1 MKRKYSR
8 HKKPQDKCITLRDL
22 LKVSILD
29 VELYLYKLRDAEDT
43 AEYVAEHLSS
53 GCILDIPFCAFSRL
67 MDSIVVNV
75 LPHNSEKLAIFI
87 LNNTLTAK
95 DIEAIRESQLESMTD
110 DEGGG
115 EGGDE

>member
-1 MKRKYSR
+1 MRRKHSR
-8 HKKPQDKCITLRDL
+8 HKKSQDKCITLRDL

-29 VELYLYKLRDAEDT
+29 VELYLYKLHDAEDT
-43 AEYVAEHLSS
+43 AEYVAEHLFS
-53 GCILDIPFCAFSRL
+53 GCIVDVPFCAFIRL

-95 DIEAIRESQLESMTD
+95 DIEAIRESQLEEIPID
-110 DEGGG
+110 G

>member
-22 LKVSILD
+22 LKVSILT

-43 AEYVAEHLSS
+43 AEYVAEHLFS
-53 GCILDIPFCAFSRL
+53 GCIVDVPFCAFIRL

-75 LPHNSEKLAIFI
+75 LPHNSEKLVISI
-87 LNNTLTAK
+87 LNNTLTDK

-110 DEGGG
+110 DECSD
-115 EGGDE
+115 EDGDE

>member
-1 MKRKYSR
+1 MRRKYSR

-43 AEYVAEHLSS
+43 AEYVAEHLCS
-53 GCILDIPFCAFSRL
+53 GCILDVPFCVFSRL

-75 LPHNSEKLAIFI
+75 LPHTNSEKLVIYI

-95 DIEAIRESQLESMTD
+95 DIEAIRESQREETPID
-110 DEGGG
+110 DEGG
-115 EGGDE
+115 DE

>member
-1 MKRKYSR
+1 MRRKYSR

-43 AEYVAEHLSS
+43 AEYVAEHLCS
-53 GCILDIPFCAFSRL
+53 GCILDVPFCAFSRL
-67 MDSIVVNV
+67 MDSIVVDV
-75 LPHNSEKLAIFI
+75 RPHTNSGKLVISI
-87 LNNTLTAK
+87 LNNTLTDK

-110 DEGGG
+110 DES
-115 EGGDE
+115 GDE